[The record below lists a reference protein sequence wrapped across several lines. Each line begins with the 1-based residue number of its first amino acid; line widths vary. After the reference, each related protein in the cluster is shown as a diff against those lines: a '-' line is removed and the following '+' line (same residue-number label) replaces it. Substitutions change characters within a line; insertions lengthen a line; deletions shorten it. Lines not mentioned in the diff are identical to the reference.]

1 MTGPTAVLPRFQ
13 EPGRPAKLADRGRA
27 AGWRPDLP
35 GFARSSPLA
44 VGRGIRLADRRERP
58 KDHLVAAHLAAGL
71 SVVSVAERVGCH
83 ERTIRKRLEDSAFR
97 AKVDAL
103 KAEIVGRAVAP
114 PGRAVVTAGPPLLE
128 PTTPAKS

>member
-71 SVVSVAERVGCH
+71 SVVSVAERGGCH
-83 ERTIRKRLEDSAFR
+83 EPTIRKRPEEPALR
-97 AKVDAL
+97 AKVGAVKEEHGRRPGAL
-103 KAEIVGRAVAP
+103 P
-114 PGRAVVTAGPPLLE
+114 D
-128 PTTPAKS
+128 